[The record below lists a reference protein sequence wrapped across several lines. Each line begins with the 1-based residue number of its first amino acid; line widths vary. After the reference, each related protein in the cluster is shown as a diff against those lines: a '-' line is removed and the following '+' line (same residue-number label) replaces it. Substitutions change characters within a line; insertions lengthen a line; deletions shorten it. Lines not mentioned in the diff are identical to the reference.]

1 MTCSTR
7 RVRFEEGAPESHV
20 DCQEFSEDEI
30 RAYWLRTADF
40 FVFERNRKATI
51 RTLRRSRGDFDKI
64 DPMLWCYRGMEEV
77 LNEEYA
83 CRMANQRSSLRKE
96 VLDEQERQRQLGAYD
111 DNDLREISTA
121 LSEWARMHALELGR
135 HDARVAETG
144 KDEPIPLEPS
154 SVPHGP
160 ETGKD
165 EPIPFE
171 PSSVPDGPEIGKDE
185 PIPLEPSLVPHG
197 LETGRD
203 EPIPL
208 EPSLVPPGPETGKD
222 EPIAPGAAFAT
233 TLTRLW
239 TERHLYYI
247 QPRLKA
253 MFTDKRVP
261 ASAENGMLQFWERHH
276 QKPCYQQSE

>member
-160 ETGKD
+160 E
-165 EPIPFE
+165 
-171 PSSVPDGPEIGKDE
+171 IGKDE
-185 PIPLEPSLVPHG
+185 SILLQPSLVPHG
-197 LETGRD
+197 PETGRD

-222 EPIAPGAAFAT
+222 EPIALEPSVPHGAAFAT

-239 TERHLYYI
+239 TKRHLYYI

-261 ASAENGMLQFWERHH
+261 TSAENGMLQFWERHH
-276 QKPCYQQSE
+276 QNPCYQQSE